1 MGATRSEAGT
11 GRLVADVRAFTRIT
25 LATLSLYLLGYP
37 FSALF
42 IAAAALAALLR
53 LGALARGVTVLWGRF
68 TFWITGRNLVV
79 RGRSTIEA
87 ARPCIVLA
95 NHASLFDIPALM
107 AAVPGIAIVG
117 REYLWRIP
125 VLGYLLRRLRF
136 VPIDT
141 AGAHGALRAMDEA
154 GRAASEGITVGIF
167 PEGTRT
173 RTGGLQALK
182 RGFVRV
188 LRASRRDL
196 LPVTVS
202 GTFALKPKGRFTVDP
217 REPIRVEAHEP
228 LRHADLSVLSDE
240 QILQRVRAAMERGE
254 EREHAGP

>member
-1 MGATRSEAGT
+1 M
-11 GRLVADVRAFTRIT
+11 
-25 LATLSLYLLGYP
+25 
-37 FSALF
+37 
-42 IAAAALAALLR
+42 
-53 LGALARGVTVLWGRF
+53 
-68 TFWITGRNLVV
+68 
-79 RGRSTIEA
+79 RGRETIAA

-107 AAVPGIAIVG
+107 AAIPGIAIVG

-125 VLGYLLRRLRF
+125 VLGYLLRSLRF

-154 GRAASEGITVGIF
+154 VRAATDGVTVGIF

-173 RTGGLQALK
+173 RTGRLQALK

-188 LRASRRDL
+188 LRASGRDL

-202 GTFALKPKGRFTVDP
+202 GTYALKPKGRFTVDP
-217 REPIRVEAHEP
+217 REPIRVEAHPP
-228 LRHADLSVLSDE
+228 LRHADLVVLSDE
-240 QILQRVRAAMERGE
+240 QILQRVRVAMERAEGPG
-254 EREHAGP
+254 HAEP